1 MGERFANE
9 IKIVQRCGKMYEI
22 EVTKMG
28 GTIYP

>member
-1 MGERFANE
+1 MH
-9 IKIVQRCGKMYEI
+9 EI